1 MRLILII
8 ITIGF
13 VASLAA
19 CNSTVKDQAKTNK
32 VVKKQYKYICIMHP
46 ETGADK
52 PGICSKC
59 GMQLVERDT
68 DK

>member
-1 MRLILII
+1 MKSILII
-8 ITIGF
+8 IAIVFT
-13 VASLAA
+13 ASFTA

-46 ETGADK
+46 GTGADK
-52 PGICSKC
+52 PGICAKC